1 MSPTKRTRPV
11 QGVLAVALALSLQ
24 GCEQEQAVQEEI
36 IRPVRYVTVQ
46 STTDREQRVYTG
58 TSRDTAATR
67 MSFRVAGR
75 VSELNIRL
83 GDRTRENQVIARL
96 DAADLRLRVQ
106 EARAALDQARANQR
120 NASSVLSRVR
130 GLYENNNASRNE
142 LDSARA
148 NAEAADAAVASIANQ
163 LRLAERQ
170 LGYTELHAPAA
181 CDVAKVDIEVNEN
194 VAAGQP
200 IALLGCGGET
210 EVKVQ
215 VPGSVSYGIRQG
227 DKVEVRFAEIDNVV
241 YPATVTEVG
250 VAATEVGTT
259 FPVTVKIDEEPVPL
273 RSGLSGEVTFRVG
286 SGDGRGRIILPLSAV
301 GGHLDGRFVF
311 VLKDPSQDITTVER
325 RLVQVGD
332 LTGQGLHIL
341 DGLKVGEQ
349 VVTAGV
355 SQLRDGQRVRMLKRL
370 EEGA

>member
-1 MSPTKRTRPV
+1 MSATNSRSRLPA
-11 QGVLAVALALSLQ
+11 GLAVALVLLLP
-24 GCEQEQAVQEEI
+24 GCEQQQPVLEEI
-36 IRPVRYVTVQ
+36 IRPVRYTTVQ
-46 STTDREQRVYTG
+46 PTTAREMRVYTG

-75 VSELNIRL
+75 IAELNIRI
-83 GDRTRENQVIARL
+83 GDRTEKDQVIARL

-106 EARAALDQARANQR
+106 EARAALDQAKANQR
-120 NASSVLSRVR
+120 NASSVLARVR

-142 LDSARA
+142 LDGARA
-148 NAEAADAAVASIANQ
+148 NAEAADAAVASILNQ

-170 LGYTELHAPAA
+170 LGYAVLHAPAR
-181 CDVAKVDIEVNEN
+181 CDVARVDIEVNEN

-200 IALLGCGGET
+200 VALLGCGGET
-210 EVKVQ
+210 EVRVQ

-259 FPVTVKIDEEPVPL
+259 FPVTVKIDEEPIAL
-273 RSGLSGEVTFRVG
+273 RSGLSGEVTFRIG
-286 SGDGRGRIILPLSAV
+286 SRDDDSRIILPLSAV
-301 GGHLDGRFVF
+301 GGHVDGHFVY
-311 VLKDPSQDITTVER
+311 VLKDPDQPVTTVER
-325 RLVQVGD
+325 RMVKVGD
-332 LTGQGLHIL
+332 LTGQGMHIL
-341 DGLKVGEQ
+341 EGIAPGEK

-355 SQLRDGQRVRMLKRL
+355 SQLRDGERVRVLDRL
-370 EEGA
+370 EERA

>member
-1 MSPTKRTRPV
+1 MRRFHKRSHRWA
-11 QGVLAVALALSLQ
+11 GLAFLLGLLLA
-24 GCEQEQAVQEEI
+24 GCEQQEVVHEEV
-36 IRPVRYVTVQ
+36 IRPVRFTTVEA
-46 STTDREQRVYTG
+46 TTGREQRVYTG

-75 VSELNIRL
+75 VSELNIRI
-83 GDRTRENQVIARL
+83 GDRTRNNQVIARL
-96 DAADLRLRVQ
+96 DAADLQLRVQ
-106 EARAALDQARANQR
+106 EARAARDQAKANQR
-120 NASSVLSRVR
+120 NASSVLARVR
-130 GLYENNNASRNE
+130 GMYENNNAARNE
-142 LDSARA
+142 LDAARA

-163 LRLAERQ
+163 LQLAQRQ
-170 LGYTELHAPAA
+170 LGYSVLTAPAE
-181 CDVAKVDIEVNEN
+181 CDVATLDIEVNEN

-227 DKVEVRFAEIDNVV
+227 DKVEVRFAEIENVV

-273 RSGLSGEVTFRVG
+273 RSGLSGEVTFRIG
-286 SGDGRGRIILPLSAV
+286 SGDEAGRIILPLAAV
-301 GGHLDGRFVF
+301 GGHVDGRFVY
-311 VLKDPSQDITTVER
+311 VLKDPQQRITTVER
-325 RLVQVGD
+325 RLVKVGD
-332 LTGQGLHIL
+332 LTGHGVHIL
-341 DGLKVGEQ
+341 EGLEPGEK

-355 SQLRDGQRVRMLKRL
+355 SQLRDGQRVRMLQHL
-370 EEGA
+370 EDPA